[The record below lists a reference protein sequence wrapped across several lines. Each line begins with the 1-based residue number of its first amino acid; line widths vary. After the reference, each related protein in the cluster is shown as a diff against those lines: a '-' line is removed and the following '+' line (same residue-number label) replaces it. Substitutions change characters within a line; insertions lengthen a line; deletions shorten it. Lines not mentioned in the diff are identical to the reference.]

1 MVENQSKTVEVSS
14 AVSKIINQLLN
25 GSDIASRRAML
36 AQLRHTIG
44 KQLSQSVEI
53 WPWILSNVPESF
65 INKYGEVSY
74 QLRAVINTLQIYA
87 LYEQGVVEKS
97 SYKDLNK
104 SEDSENEKSYNNMG
118 TALRALRSDEGVR
131 GAMDRR
137 FSVMITASD
146 YESFYYYLRQLVRLL
161 KSRTKENQQ
170 AIDYSKLAY
179 DLYLLQFEDSEKIRL
194 SWAQEYYRLSKQQ

>member
-1 MVENQSKTVEVSS
+1 MTENQSKTVEVSN
-14 AVSKIINQLLN
+14 AVSKIIKQFIE
-25 GSDIASRRAML
+25 IADASSNRAML

-44 KQLSQSVEI
+44 KTLSQSVEI
-53 WPWILSNVPESF
+53 WPWILSNVPVSF

-87 LYEQGVVEKS
+87 LYEQGVREKS
-97 SYKDLNK
+97 SYKDLDK

-161 KSRTKENQQ
+161 KSRTKEDKQ
-170 AIDYSKLAY
+170 AIDYSKLAR

-194 SWAQEYYRLSKQQ
+194 SWAQEYYRLSK

>member
-1 MVENQSKTVEVSS
+1 MTENQSKFVEVSN
-14 AVSKIINQLLN
+14 AVSKIIKQFIE
-25 GSDIASRRAML
+25 IADASSNRAML

-44 KQLSQSVEI
+44 KPLSQSVEI

-74 QLRAVINTLQIYA
+74 QMRSVINTLQIYA
-87 LYEQGVVEKS
+87 LYEQGSVEKS

-118 TALRALRSDEGVR
+118 TALRALRCDEGVR

-137 FSVMITASD
+137 FSVMITAND

-170 AIDYSKLAY
+170 SIDYSKLAR
-179 DLYLLQFEDSEKIRL
+179 DLYLLQFEDSEKVRL
-194 SWAQEYYRLSKQQ
+194 SWAQEYYRLSK

>member
-1 MVENQSKTVEVSS
+1 MTENQSKTVEVSN
-14 AVSKIINQLLN
+14 AVSKIIKQFIE
-25 GSDIASRRAML
+25 IADASSNRAML

-44 KQLSQSVEI
+44 KTLSQSVEI
-53 WPWILSNVPESF
+53 WPWILSNVPVSF

-87 LYEQGVVEKS
+87 LYEQGVREKS
-97 SYKDLNK
+97 NYKDLDK

-161 KSRTKENQQ
+161 KSRTKEDKQ
-170 AIDYSKLAY
+170 AIDYSKLAR

-194 SWAQEYYRLSKQQ
+194 SWAQEYYRLSK

>member
-1 MVENQSKTVEVSS
+1 MAENQNKSVEVSN
-14 AVSKIINQLLN
+14 AVRKIINQFIE
-25 GSDIASRRAML
+25 IADTSSYRAML

-44 KQLSQSVEI
+44 KPLSQSVEI
-53 WPWILSNVPESF
+53 WPWILNNVPESF
-65 INKYGEVSY
+65 MDKYGEVSY

-87 LYEQGVVEKS
+87 LYEQGVAEKS

-104 SEDSENEKSYNNMG
+104 SEDSVNEKSYNNMG
-118 TALRALRSDEGVR
+118 TALRTLRSDEGVR

-170 AIDYSKLAY
+170 TIDYSKLAR
-179 DLYLLQFEDSEKIRL
+179 DLYLLQFEDSEKVRL
-194 SWAQEYYRLSKQQ
+194 SWAQEYYRFTK

>member
-1 MVENQSKTVEVSS
+1 MTENQSKTVEVSN
-14 AVSKIINQLLN
+14 AVSKIIKQFIE
-25 GSDIASRRAML
+25 IADASSNRAML

-44 KQLSQSVEI
+44 KTLSQSVEI
-53 WPWILSNVPESF
+53 WPWILSNVPVSF

-87 LYEQGVVEKS
+87 LYEQGVAEKS
-97 SYKDLNK
+97 SYKDLDK

-161 KSRTKENQQ
+161 KSRTKEDKQ
-170 AIDYSKLAY
+170 AIDYSKLAR

-194 SWAQEYYRLSKQQ
+194 SWAQEYYRLSK

>member
-1 MVENQSKTVEVSS
+1 MAENKSKSVEVSS
-14 AVSKIINQLLN
+14 VVSKIINQFLN
-25 GSDIASRRAML
+25 GSDIASRRTML

-44 KQLSQSVEI
+44 KPLSQSIEI
-53 WPWILSNVPESF
+53 WPWILNNVPESF
-65 INKYGEVSY
+65 IDKYGEVSY

-87 LYEQGVVEKS
+87 LYEQGVAEKS

-118 TALRALRSDEGVR
+118 TALRTLRSDEGVR

-137 FSVMITASD
+137 FSVMITAND

-170 AIDYSKLAY
+170 SIDYSKLAR
-179 DLYLLQFEDSEKIRL
+179 DLYLLQFEDSEKVRL
-194 SWAQEYYRLSKQQ
+194 SWAQEYYRLSK

>member
-1 MVENQSKTVEVSS
+1 MAENQSVLIEISG
-14 AVSKIINQLLN
+14 AVTKIIKQFFD

-44 KQLSQSVEI
+44 KPLSQSVEI
-53 WPWILSNVPESF
+53 WPWILSNVPENF

-74 QLRAVINTLQIYA
+74 QLQAVINTLQIYS
-87 LYEQGVVEKS
+87 LYEQGGVEKLGDKNS
-97 SYKDLNK
+97 NE
-104 SEDSENEKSYNNMG
+104 SEESESKKSYSNMG
-118 TALRALRSDEGVR
+118 TTLRGLRSDEGVR

-161 KSRTKENQQ
+161 KGRTKDNRQ
-170 AIDYSKLAY
+170 AINYIQLAR
-179 DLYLLQFEDSEKIRL
+179 DLYLLQFEDSEKVRL
-194 SWAQEYYRLSKQQ
+194 SWAQEYYRFSK

>member
-1 MVENQSKTVEVSS
+1 MAENQSVLIEISG
-14 AVSKIINQLLN
+14 AVTKIIKQFLD
-25 GSDIASRRAML
+25 GSDIASRRAIL

-44 KQLSQSVEI
+44 KPLSQSVEI

-74 QLRAVINTLQIYA
+74 QLQAVINTLQIYS
-87 LYEQGVVEKS
+87 LYEQGGVEKS
-97 SYKDLNK
+97 GDKNSNE
-104 SEDSENEKSYNNMG
+104 SEESESKKSYSNMG
-118 TALRALRSDEGVR
+118 TTLRGLRSDEGVR

-161 KSRTKENQQ
+161 KGRTKDNRQ
-170 AIDYSKLAY
+170 AINYTQLAR
-179 DLYLLQFEDSEKIRL
+179 DLYLLQFEDSEKVRL
-194 SWAQEYYRLSKQQ
+194 SWAQEYYRFSK

>member
-1 MVENQSKTVEVSS
+1 MTEKQSKTVEVSNS
-14 AVSKIINQLLN
+14 VSKIIKQFIE
-25 GSDIASRRAML
+25 IADASSNRAML

-44 KQLSQSVEI
+44 KPLSQSVEI
-53 WPWILSNVPESF
+53 WPWILSNVPVSF

-87 LYEQGVVEKS
+87 LYEQGVREKS

-131 GAMDRR
+131 VAMDRR

-170 AIDYSKLAY
+170 AIDYSKLAR

-194 SWAQEYYRLSKQQ
+194 SWAQEYYRLSK

>member
-74 QLRAVINTLQIYA
+74 QF
-87 LYEQGVVEKS
+87 E
-97 SYKDLNK
+97 
-104 SEDSENEKSYNNMG
+104 
-118 TALRALRSDEGVR
+118 
-131 GAMDRR
+131 
-137 FSVMITASD
+137 
-146 YESFYYYLRQLVRLL
+146 LL
-161 KSRTKENQQ
+161 
-170 AIDYSKLAY
+170 
-179 DLYLLQFEDSEKIRL
+179 
-194 SWAQEYYRLSKQQ
+194 

>member
-1 MVENQSKTVEVSS
+1 MTENQSKTVEVSN
-14 AVSKIINQLLN
+14 AVSKIIKQFIE
-25 GSDIASRRAML
+25 IADASSNRAML

-44 KQLSQSVEI
+44 KTLSQSVEI
-53 WPWILSNVPESF
+53 WPWILSNVPVSF

-104 SEDSENEKSYNNMG
+104 SEDLENEKSYNNMG

-170 AIDYSKLAY
+170 AIDYSKLAR
-179 DLYLLQFEDSEKIRL
+179 DLYLLQFEDSEKVRL
-194 SWAQEYYRLSKQQ
+194 SWAQEYYRLSK

>member
-1 MVENQSKTVEVSS
+1 MAENQNKSVEVSN
-14 AVSKIINQLLN
+14 AVRKIINQFIE
-25 GSDIASRRAML
+25 IADTSSYRAML

-44 KQLSQSVEI
+44 KPLSQSVEI
-53 WPWILSNVPESF
+53 WPWILNNVPESF
-65 INKYGEVSY
+65 MDKYGEVSY

-87 LYEQGVVEKS
+87 LYEQGVAEKS

-104 SEDSENEKSYNNMG
+104 SEDSVNEKSYNNMG
-118 TALRALRSDEGVR
+118 TALRTLRSDEGVR

-161 KSRTKENQQ
+161 KSRTKEDKQ
-170 AIDYSKLAY
+170 AIDYSKLAR
-179 DLYLLQFEDSEKIRL
+179 DLYLLQFEDSEKVRL
-194 SWAQEYYRLSKQQ
+194 SWAQEYYRFTK

>member
-1 MVENQSKTVEVSS
+1 MAENQSVLIEISG
-14 AVSKIINQLLN
+14 AVTKIIKQFLD

-44 KQLSQSVEI
+44 KPLSQSVEI

-74 QLRAVINTLQIYA
+74 QLQAVINTLQIYS
-87 LYEQGVVEKS
+87 LYEQGGVEKLGDKNS
-97 SYKDLNK
+97 NE
-104 SEDSENEKSYNNMG
+104 SEESESKKSYSNMG
-118 TALRALRSDEGVR
+118 TTLRELRSDEGVR

-161 KSRTKENQQ
+161 KGRTKDNRQ
-170 AIDYSKLAY
+170 AINYTQLAR
-179 DLYLLQFEDSEKIRL
+179 DLYLLQFEDSEKVRL
-194 SWAQEYYRLSKQQ
+194 SWAQEYYRFSK

>member
-1 MVENQSKTVEVSS
+1 MTENQSKTVEVSN
-14 AVSKIINQLLN
+14 AVSKIIKQFIE
-25 GSDIASRRAML
+25 IADASSNRAML

-44 KQLSQSVEI
+44 KTLSQSVEI
-53 WPWILSNVPESF
+53 WPWILSNVPVSF

-87 LYEQGVVEKS
+87 LYEQGVREKS
-97 SYKDLNK
+97 NYKDLDK

-161 KSRTKENQQ
+161 KSRTKEDKQ
-170 AIDYSKLAY
+170 AIDYSKLAR

-194 SWAQEYYRLSKQQ
+194 SWTQEYYRLSK